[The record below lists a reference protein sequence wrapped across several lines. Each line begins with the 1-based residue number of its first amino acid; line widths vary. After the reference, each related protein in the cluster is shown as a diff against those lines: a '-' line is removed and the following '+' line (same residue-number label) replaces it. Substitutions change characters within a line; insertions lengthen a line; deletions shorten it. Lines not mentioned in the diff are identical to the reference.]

1 MVAIRARRKFTP
13 EFKTEAVRL
22 VQQAGASIH
31 ATAASLG
38 LNDSLLRRWVRE
50 SEGGKSNSSASTEA
64 SELAREVARL
74 RKENTRL
81 KMERDI
87 IKKVLGYFAKDPE

>member
-1 MVAIRARRKFTP
+1 MVVMRTRRKFTP
-13 EFKTEAVRL
+13 EFKAEAVKL
-22 VQQAGASIH
+22 AQQAGASIH

-38 LNDSLLRRWVRE
+38 LNDSLLRRWIRE
-50 SEGGKSNSSASTEA
+50 SEGGKPNSPASTEP

-74 RKENTRL
+74 RKENARL

-87 IKKVLGYFAKDPE
+87 IKKALGYFAKDPE